1 MSIEDWARGLG
12 FGQNSRNFR
21 PVKERRL
28 RGATCGDLP
37 QRAGQ
42 DAGMEPE
49 RPPEIEAEYRVVRG
63 PWPRW
68 ALQLG
73 LVKLALRAGGVVVGL
88 MLAALLV
95 AWLAF
100 GR

>member
-1 MSIEDWARGLG
+1 M
-12 FGQNSRNFR
+12 
-21 PVKERRL
+21 
-28 RGATCGDLP
+28 
-37 QRAGQ
+37 
-42 DAGMEPE
+42 MEPE

-73 LVKLALRAGGVVVGL
+73 LVKLALRTGAVVVGL
-88 MLAALLV
+88 MLAGLLV
-95 AWLAF
+95 VWLAF

>member
-1 MSIEDWARGLG
+1 
-12 FGQNSRNFR
+12 
-21 PVKERRL
+21 
-28 RGATCGDLP
+28 
-37 QRAGQ
+37 
-42 DAGMEPE
+42 MEPE

-100 GR
+100 RR